1 MEAVK
6 SNSSIGQFGRKL
18 KTKSASDVIL
28 ELFVYLSLI
37 IVTIATIYPFLNVLA
52 ISFNDSV
59 DTVRG
64 GITIWPREFTLRNYD
79 LIFTFGGL
87 ITGFKIS
94 VLRTVIGTVAGLIS
108 GSMLAYTLSRS
119 DFRAR
124 RFISTFLAIT
134 MYVSGGLIPGFIL
147 MKNLHLID
155 TFAVYILPG
164 LVSAFNV
171 FVIRSFIDG
180 LPYALQESAKLD
192 GANDFTIYWRVILPL
207 CKPALAT
214 VALFLAVGQWN
225 SWFDTYLFNGS
236 NESLTTLQYELMKIL
251 QSTTTT
257 ATNSQDAANMAQRM
271 QQVSPESVKM
281 AITIIVT
288 VPILVVYPFLQKYF
302 VKGMTLGA
310 VKS

>member
-1 MEAVK
+1 MGTAEPAVSAAGK
-6 SNSSIGQFGRKL
+6 SRLAS
-18 KTKSASDVIL
+18 KSPQDWT
-28 ELFVYLSLI
+28 FDI
-37 IVTIATIYPFLNVLA
+37 IVYALITIITVVTLYPFLNVLA

-64 GITIWPREFTLRNYD
+64 GISIYPREFTLENYKV
-79 LIFTFGGL
+79 IFSYDGL

-94 VLRTVIGTVAGLIS
+94 VLRTLAGTLAGLVS
-108 GSMLAYTLSRS
+108 GSMLAYTLART
-119 DFRAR
+119 DFQGR

-147 MKNLHLID
+147 IKNLDLIN

-164 LVSAFNV
+164 LVSAFNI

-180 LPYALQESAKLD
+180 IPYALQESAKLD

-236 NESLTTLQYELMKIL
+236 NENLTTLQYELMKVL
-251 QSTTTT
+251 QSTTTN
-257 ATNSQDAANMAQRM
+257 ANNVRGENLSQLMA
-271 QQVSPESVKM
+271 QVSPDSVKM
-281 AITIIVT
+281 AITIIAT
-288 VPILVVYPFLQKYF
+288 MPILVVYPFLQKYF